1 MILRRV
7 VSSGLLALMVGG
19 LAGCGRS
26 DTGAIDVA
34 MIAPDPH
41 FSGDARPG
49 WVTAAT
55 TEPPLWPALSATR
68 AGLVAF
74 DSDGRLTPSLAER
87 WIVTDDALGYIF
99 RLRDAQWADGTP
111 ITAADVAVA
120 LRHTLDALRGTPLGR
135 DLAPIRT
142 VRAMARRVVEID
154 LDNAQPDLLTLLA
167 QPELAIA
174 AGPRGQRHA
183 GAMDLKREGDHWL
196 ARLIAPDRPGLA
208 PVPYPA
214 APRALALR
222 FQTAEAA
229 VARFARGDA
238 DCVLGGSFATLPLAT
253 RLAMARG
260 NLMFDPVVGL
270 FGIDVVSDQGLL
282 GDALNREA
290 LAMAIDRD
298 ALVAAFGVGGWQPT
312 TRIVTPGLDGDSG
325 AVAERWTDRTPAQRR
340 SDAAA
345 RIVHW
350 QAAHPGTPHLT
361 LLLPA
366 GPGSDILFQRL
377 HDDWAAIGITL
388 DRATRV
394 QGADLVLV
402 DQVARYPRARW
413 YLNRLTCAQHR
424 PICTPVGDAT
434 LKSAIEAPDANAPEL
449 YAEAEGIMTQANG
462 FIPLA
467 RPLRWSLTHGSM
479 IGLSANPAGWH
490 PLPPL
495 AAGDTTGN

>member
-7 VSSGLLALMVGG
+7 VSSVLLALMLGG
-19 LAGCGRS
+19 LAGCGRT
-26 DTGAIDVA
+26 DTGAIDVS
-34 MIAPDPH
+34 MIAPEPRFATDP
-41 FSGDARPG
+41 RPG
-49 WVTAAT
+49 WALAAA
-55 TEPPLWPALSATR
+55 TEPPLWPVLAANR
-68 AGLVAF
+68 AGLVAI
-74 DSDGRLTPSLAER
+74 DTDGRLTPSLAER

-154 LDNAQPDLLTLLA
+154 LDTAQPDLLTLLA
-167 QPELAIA
+167 QPEMAIA
-174 AGPRGQRHA
+174 AGARGQHHA
-183 GAMDLKREGDHWL
+183 GAMELKRDGDHWL
-196 ARLIAPDRPGLA
+196 ARLVAPDRPGLA
-208 PVPYPA
+208 PVPWPA
-214 APRALALR
+214 APRSLALR

-238 DCVLGGSFATLPLAT
+238 DCVLGGTFANLPLAT

-270 FGIDVVSDQGLL
+270 FGLDIVSDQGLL

-298 ALVAAFGVGGWQPT
+298 ALVAAFGVGGWQAT
-312 TRIVTPGLDGDSG
+312 TRIVTPGLDGDNG
-325 AVAERWTDRTPAQRR
+325 GVAERWTDRTMAQRR
-340 SDAAA
+340 SEAAA
-345 RIVHW
+345 RITKW
-350 QAAHPGTPHLT
+350 ASAHPGTPRLT
-361 LLLPA
+361 LSLPA
-366 GPGSDILFQRL
+366 GPGSDILFQRI

-388 DRATRV
+388 DRAARP
-394 QGADLVLV
+394 QGADLVLI

-434 LKSAIEAPDANAPEL
+434 LKSAIEAPDGNAPDL
-449 YAEAEGIMTQANG
+449 FAEAEGIMTQANG

-467 RPLRWSLTHGSM
+467 RPLRWSLTHGTM
-479 IGLSANPAGWH
+479 AGLGANPAGWH

-495 AAGDTTGN
+495 ATGDTTAN